1 MSDDRQLAWAA
12 AGEAAAA
19 HVEDGMRVGL
29 GTGRAAAA
37 GIRALGRR
45 VASGLRC
52 TGVPTSRVSAAL
64 ARELGIP
71 VGRLG
76 GGLDLAFDGA
86 DAVDPHGLVV
96 KGAGGALVRERIV
109 ADAAT
114 RFLILVDGP
123 KVVTSLDA
131 WGILPIA
138 VIPFGAGRVA
148 ALLDDLAPARRTG
161 LSDDGLAIIDLTVPA
176 GSDWAAVAD
185 RVSALTGVVDHGLFR
200 VPPADV
206 LVGRADGGCDPAGP
220 AAPETREGPAT
231 IRG

>member
-1 MSDDRQLAWAA
+1 MSDERQRAWAA

-52 TGVPTSRVSAAL
+52 TGVPTSKASAAL
-64 ARELGIP
+64 ARELGVP
-71 VGRLG
+71 VGRLR

-86 DAVDPHGLVV
+86 DAVDPGGLVI

-109 ADAAT
+109 AEAAN
-114 RFLILVDGP
+114 RFLVLVDGP
-123 KVVTSLDA
+123 KIVASLDT

-138 VIPFGAGRVA
+138 VVPFGAGRVA
-148 ALLDDLAPARRTG
+148 ALLADLAPARRAG
-161 LSDDGLAIIDLTVPA
+161 LSDDGLAIIDLRVPA

-185 RVSALTGVVDHGLFR
+185 RVGALPGVVDHGLFR
-200 VPPADV
+200 VPLGDV
-206 LVGRADGGCDPAGP
+206 LVGRGDGGCDPAARAGS
-220 AAPETREGPAT
+220 APEGPAT

>member
-1 MSDDRQLAWAA
+1 MSDERQRAWAA

-45 VASGLRC
+45 VADGLRC
-52 TGVPTSRVSAAL
+52 TGVPTSTASAAL

-71 VGRLG
+71 VGRLSG
-76 GGLDLAFDGA
+76 PLDVAFDGA
-86 DAVDPHGLVV
+86 DAVDPAGLVI

-109 ADAAT
+109 AEAAG
-114 RFLILVDGP
+114 RFLVLVDGP
-123 KVVTSLDA
+123 KVVASLDS
-131 WGILPIA
+131 WGVLPVA
-138 VIPFGAGRVA
+138 AIPFGAARFASLVP
-148 ALLDDLAPARRTG
+148 DLSPARRPG
-161 LSDDGLAIIDLTVPA
+161 LSDDGLAIIDLHVPA

-185 RVSALTGVVDHGLFR
+185 RVAALPGVVDHGLFR
-200 VPPADV
+200 VPLADV
-206 LVGRADGGCDPAGP
+206 LVGRTDGGCDPAGP
-220 AAPETREGPAT
+220 AEGAAT